1 MYQYMLMYMYNVF
14 VLKTYVY
21 IYIYIHRR
29 KCLYVYVEHSTYI
42 NKCVHMCVC
51 TCMYTIIYIY
61 IYIYVLRNVPFEKEK
76 MAYCF
81 FQRGTAPS
89 WRTIR
94 KCDSLHF
101 WRNCSDLLRKNPYNK
116 GETMSAHTYLLYMYV
131 YVYIHIFIYIYNTYL
146 VNACSKYACTY
157 KCKTNTIIRHT
168 HTYSGS
174 ATIVQNLYC
183 HSCRWLES

>member
-1 MYQYMLMYMYNVF
+1 MPVCVCRAFNIYKQVCAYVCMHMHVYNHIHIYMYA
-14 VLKTYVY
+14 
-21 IYIYIHRR
+21 
-29 KCLYVYVEHSTYI
+29 
-42 NKCVHMCVC
+42 
-51 TCMYTIIYIY
+51 
-61 IYIYVLRNVPFEKEK
+61 LRNVPFEKEK

-168 HTYSGS
+168 HTHIQEAQPSSKIFIAILVADLNRNSPTGNKTS
-174 ATIVQNLYC
+174 LVFN
-183 HSCRWLES
+183 